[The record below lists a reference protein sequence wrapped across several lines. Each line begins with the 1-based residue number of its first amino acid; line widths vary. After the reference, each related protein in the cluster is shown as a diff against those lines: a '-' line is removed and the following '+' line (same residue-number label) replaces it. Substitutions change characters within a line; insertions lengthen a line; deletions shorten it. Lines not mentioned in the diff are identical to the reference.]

1 MGKRVASDG
10 SFIGELLRLEALSEN
25 SETRNA
31 SSILKIFDDKILT
44 EAGVDLV
51 KIRQVFNTEF
61 FKGVLT
67 YVLWF
72 SSVYVSVCQLLG
84 LSFFYKKSNPSSEIK
99 QTVKV
104 GQVAPSKRQ
113 LKKQQAEKEKND
125 NAPKSKTFV
134 VD

>member
-1 MGKRVASDG
+1 MG
-10 SFIGELLRLEALSEN
+10 EALADN
-25 SETRNA
+25 SEGRNNA

-51 KIRQVFNTEF
+51 KIRQVFNTGF

-72 SSVYVSVCQLLG
+72 SSVYVSICQLLG
-84 LSFFYKKSNPSSEIK
+84 LSFFYKKSNPTSEIK

-113 LKKQQAEKEKND
+113 LKKQQQAEKEKND
-125 NAPKSKTFV
+125 VPKSKTF
-134 VD
+134 

>member
-72 SSVYVSVCQLLG
+72 SSVYFSICQLLG
-84 LSFFYKKSNPSSEIK
+84 LSFFYKKSNPSQPVK
-99 QTVKV
+99 ATVKT
-104 GQVAPSKRQ
+104 QVAPSKRQ
-113 LKKQQAEKEKND
+113 LAKQA
-125 NAPKSKTFV
+125 
-134 VD
+134 